1 MVQGSQNKEIIRKY
15 EFYGVQTESWGSRL
29 ARPRNRPHSRLSF
42 ISFAILHRAFWGR
55 NFLFLWQSLFFHI
68 AYPYTNP

>member
-15 EFYGVQTESWGSRL
+15 EFYGVQTESWGSSL

-42 ISFAILHRAFWGR
+42 ISFAILHRAF
-55 NFLFLWQSLFFHI
+55 
-68 AYPYTNP
+68 